1 MKHINLTSEKDCCGC
16 GVCREVCPVNAI
28 TLNVDKTGFY
38 YPVFD
43 DDICI
48 DCGLCEKKCPVIHS
62 NNIINTKQPSFWGG
76 FNKDENI
83 RENSSS
89 GGMFSVFAKSVLQN
103 NGIVVGAVFDREF
116 GVHHVCISTE
126 VELARIRG
134 SKYVESSLFDVWPV
148 MISYLK
154 QGKYLLFSG
163 TPCQI
168 AAAKSICQKWVSQ
181 IVFIEV
187 ICFGVPSSLFFRSYL
202 EWRERKAHV
211 RTIDF
216 KFRYK
221 KYKNDRQVLKQ
232 IGDTKSVYYDHGRD
246 PYMKAF
252 YRKLSLRPSCYA
264 CRFKGFPRHADI
276 TLGDFWGIESR
287 CPEFDHQ
294 KGVSLVIV
302 NTDKGESLLQ
312 QIRDNLSI
320 KEFDKDFAIKKN
332 PMVMESAK
340 EPEKRD
346 NFWKDFNR
354 VKLKK
359 LFMKYDLMPSFW
371 MRAYSN
377 LRIWGGKIFRI
388 ITNR

>member
-1 MKHINLTSEKDCCGC
+1 M
-16 GVCREVCPVNAI
+16 
-28 TLNVDKTGFY
+28 
-38 YPVFD
+38 
-43 DDICI
+43 
-48 DCGLCEKKCPVIHS
+48 
-62 NNIINTKQPSFWGG
+62 
-76 FNKDENI
+76 
-83 RENSSS
+83 
-89 GGMFSVFAKSVLQN
+89 
-103 NGIVVGAVFDREF
+103 
-116 GVHHVCISTE
+116 
-126 VELARIRG
+126 
-134 SKYVESSLFDVWPV
+134 
-148 MISYLK
+148 K

-187 ICFGVPSSLFFRSYL
+187 ICFGVPSSLFFRRYL
-202 EWRERKAHV
+202 EWREQKVHV

-221 KYKNDRQVLKQ
+221 KYKSDRQVLKQ
-232 IGDTKSVYYDHGRD
+232 IGDTKSLCYDHGRD

-312 QIRDNLSI
+312 QIRDNLLI

-332 PMVMESAK
+332 PMVIESAK

-346 NFWKDFNR
+346 NFWTDFNR
-354 VKLKK
+354 MKLKK
-359 LFMKYDLMPSFW
+359 LFVKYDLMPSFW
-371 MRAYSN
+371 MKTYSN
-377 LRIWGGKIFRI
+377 ILIWGGKICRI